1 MSYLVLARKWRPKT
15 FADVTGQSHVV
26 RALTNALSSG
36 RVHHAFL
43 FAGTRGVGKT
53 TIARIFA
60 KALNCEAGVSAE
72 PCGKCGACV
81 SLDEGRFVDLIE
93 VDAASRTGVDDMRDL
108 LDNVQYTPTS
118 GRFKVYLIDE
128 VHMLSKQS
136 FNALLKTLEEPPPH
150 VKFLFATTDPQKL
163 PVTVLSRCL
172 QFNLKRL
179 STKEIV
185 DRMSMICAEE
195 GLDAEP
201 AALTRLG
208 RAAAGS
214 MRDGLSLLDQA
225 LAYGADKLVDSDVA
239 AMLGSMDRHRIIEL
253 LDGLADGDGP
263 ELLARIG
270 LLDELVPDY
279 EVVLDELATALQR
292 IAVIQIAGPDAIE
305 DEDDMEALQ
314 RLAETIEAERLQL
327 FYQIAVTSRRDIG
340 LAPDPRIGFEMAMIR
355 MLAFR
360 PLSPGDVSPGD
371 VSTGDVSAASTGNAA
386 KPAAAARA
394 AAPPAAKKPSR
405 RSKAAAPESPPAPV
419 ASSAPAPADAGGAV
433 SPEEM
438 QNWPVFATT
447 LALDGAARQLAENSA
462 VESSSPFELQLGVE
476 RRNEHLLTDNLK
488 ARVAAAV
495 QARAGGDI
503 AVRFR
508 VTEARLETP
517 AGEAAMVVDAGLRKA
532 RDTIANDP
540 EVQQLVDI
548 FDAEVVPDSV
558 RPVQSDE

>member
-15 FADVTGQSHVV
+15 FADVTGQDHVV
-26 RALTNALSSG
+26 RALANALSSG

-60 KALNCEAGVSAE
+60 KALNCEEGVSAE
-72 PCGKCGACV
+72 PCGKCGACIGV
-81 SLDEGRFVDLIE
+81 DEGRFVDLIE

-108 LDNVQYTPTS
+108 LDNVQYTPTN
-118 GRFKVYLIDE
+118 GRYKVYLIDE

-179 STKEIV
+179 STREIV
-185 DRMSMICAEE
+185 ARMSLICTEE
-195 GLDAEP
+195 ELDAEP

-225 LAYGADKLVDSDVA
+225 LAYGAEKLVDADVA

-253 LDGLADGDGP
+253 LDGLVAGDGA

-292 IAVIQIAGPDAIE
+292 IAVIQMAGPDAVE
-305 DEDDMEALQ
+305 DEDEIEALQ
-314 RLAETIEAERLQL
+314 RLAASIDAERLQL

-360 PLSPGDVSPGD
+360 PVTAGDAG
-371 VSTGDVSAASTGNAA
+371 AAPVGGAA
-386 KPAAAARA
+386 KPAAAQRA
-394 AAPPAAKKPSR
+394 ASARPVPKPA
-405 RSKAAAPESPPAPV
+405 RSAS
-419 ASSAPAPADAGGAV
+419 SSAPAAAAKSPKPPAPAVATTGAV

-438 QNWPVFATT
+438 QNWPAFAAG
-447 LALDGAARQLAENSA
+447 LALDGAARQLADNSA
-462 VESSSPFELQLGVE
+462 VESSSPFELRLGVE
-476 RRNEHLLTDNLK
+476 RCNEHLLTDNLK

-508 VTEARLETP
+508 VTETPLETA
-517 AGEAAMVVDAGLRKA
+517 AGDAAMAVDAGMRKA
-532 RDTIANDP
+532 RDTIENDP